1 MATTQKRYD
10 VLDGNEYRAY
20 AQQLWGDKYPAEM
33 DTANT
38 DWQDQIFRT
47 AVSTDHHISITGGFK
62 NVPYRVSVGYTNE
75 NGIIK
80 TSNFQR
86 LTASVNLAPSFF
98 DDHLKFN
105 INAKYMYGRNRYAD
119 AGAAVGG
126 ALSIAP
132 THPVYGTGDAFKFSG
147 GYWQN
152 MQATDGFSDKDWTY
166 TTDKNTPQNPLAAL
180 EQRNK
185 KQTVTTL

>member
-1 MATTQKRYD
+1 MTYWM
-10 VLDGNEYRAY
+10 AY

-47 AVSTDHHISITGGFK
+47 AVSTDHHISITGGLK

-119 AGAAVGG
+119 AGLNSQAVIGRICKLQTVSVIKTG
-126 ALSIAP
+126 LIRQIKTLLK
-132 THPVYGTGDAFKFSG
+132 THWLHWNNVI
-147 GYWQN
+147 
-152 MQATDGFSDKDWTY
+152 
-166 TTDKNTPQNPLAAL
+166 
-180 EQRNK
+180 K
-185 KQTVTTL
+185 KQTATTL